1 MRTILVGAARTD
13 KAAGDRRALS
23 EWSERI
29 DGMADHP
36 LDGALVRGRISV
48 SARLDRWRTRRWAIA
63 QCAVAAGVA
72 WWFAQHVVGHPQPF
86 FAPVAAVVSLGTSYG
101 QRLRRVAEVT
111 IGVAL
116 GVFGG
121 DLLVRMIGTHPWSIT
136 LIVGL
141 AMTAAALLYG
151 GQVFTIQAAVQSIV
165 VATLL
170 PNPGAAFTRWTDAL
184 VGGGVAIVAATVV
197 PAAPLRRPREQAAKV
212 ARKVRDLLQAAADVM
227 TTGDIEP
234 ALDLLAEARST
245 DHLIRELQDAADEGL
260 DVVASSPFRIRHA
273 PGLRKMAELVEPLDR
288 ALRSTR
294 VLVRNCAVAAYRR
307 QPVPHPYIVITSE
320 LAAAVEVVATE
331 LDAHR
336 TPVAAQPA
344 LIAVGMATGEVE
356 RSEDLTSEVILGQ
369 IRSVVADLLLLCG
382 MDPLEATDAIPPA
395 RH

>member
-1 MRTILVGAARTD
+1 MDAR
-13 KAAGDRRALS
+13 
-23 EWSERI
+23 
-29 DGMADHP
+29 P
-36 LDGALVRGRISV
+36 FDGALGRGRTSL
-48 SARLDRWRTRRWAIA
+48 ATRLDRWRTRRWAIA

-72 WWFAQHVVGHPQPF
+72 WWFAGHVIGHPQPF

-111 IGVAL
+111 VGVAL

-121 DLLVRMIGTHPWSIT
+121 DLLVQLIGTHPWSIA

-170 PNPGAAFTRWTDAL
+170 PDPGAGLTRWTDAL
-184 VGGGVAIVAATVV
+184 VGGGVALVAATVV

-212 ARKVRDLLQAAADVM
+212 ARKIRDLLQAAADVM
-227 TTGDIEP
+227 TTGDVDP
-234 ALDLLAEARST
+234 ALALLAEARAT
-245 DHLIRELQDAADEGL
+245 DHLIGELQDAADEGL
-260 DVVASSPFRIRHA
+260 DVVASSPFRIRHG

-307 QPVPHPYIVITSE
+307 QPVPHQYAVITGE
-320 LAAAVEVVATE
+320 LAAAVEVVAVE

-336 TPVAAQPA
+336 MPTAAQPA
-344 LIAVGMATGEVE
+344 LMTVAMATGEVE
-356 RSEDLTSEVILGQ
+356 RTEDLTSEVILAQ
-369 IRSVVADLLLLCG
+369 VRSVIADLLLLSG
-382 MDPLEATDAIPPA
+382 MDALEATDALPPV